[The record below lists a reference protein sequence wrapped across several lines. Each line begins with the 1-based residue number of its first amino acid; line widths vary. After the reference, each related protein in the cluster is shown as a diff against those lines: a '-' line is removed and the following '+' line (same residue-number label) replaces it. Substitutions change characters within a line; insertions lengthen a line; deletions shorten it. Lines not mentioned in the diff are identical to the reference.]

1 MELTEKIREWRN
13 KTDKLNALDR
23 LSMKK
28 ILHYEVY
35 SHWLAPYIG
44 FEWGQDLIAS
54 YISWKT
60 ERKYYRYLR
69 TEINI
74 IFTELGNTK

>member
-13 KTDKLNALDR
+13 KTDKLNSLDR
-23 LSMKK
+23 LSIKK
-28 ILHYEVY
+28 ILHYEVC
-35 SHWLAPYIG
+35 SHWLSPYIG
-44 FEWGQDLIAS
+44 FEWGQNLIAS

-74 IFTELGNTK
+74 IFTESNSTK